1 MQNLQRSFNIGFRV
15 TEHEKDVIKQK
26 MEMLRTN
33 NLNAFCRKMVL
44 DGYMLNVDVN
54 ELSECTAL
62 LRNIGN
68 NINQI
73 ARRVNQTGSI
83 YAEDLQ
89 NILARLDE
97 IWAQQNKIIR
107 VFAGL
112 VELGGK

>member
-26 MEMLRTN
+26 METLKTN

-44 DGYMLNVDVN
+44 DGYMLNVNVDA
-54 ELSECTAL
+54 LSECNVL

-68 NINQI
+68 NVNQI
-73 ARRVNQTGSI
+73 ARRVNQSGSI

-89 NILARLDE
+89 NLSSRLDE
-97 IWAQQNKIIR
+97 IWEQQNKIIR